1 MATFDWNDV
10 ELTNIIWGKA
20 AESDDHIVPYL
31 NQNEEKH
38 LALFGILANKE
49 TNIET
54 SGVSS
59 IEQNKPPINT
69 NRQVGLEVDSKYNI
83 HDHSPRSGLD
93 SWPDVSD
100 ASVINVEKSDP
111 DIIGTNES
119 NNVTMSLEGGFSTD
133 ENPLSDEVSEYLQN
147 PSEDTEKSDHVR
159 YEWSNI
165 ESFDDLDMIFNSDN
179 PIFGDI
185 NVGYADESW
194 SSCKDGNSCPSKHNP
209 TSSDSS
215 NLPIGVLRSMSDTSD
230 DKLDLEESF
239 LCVYEKLYGNKSQ
252 SQNVQTPGIA
262 DKSQVLPKQLNECN
276 AAINSFPVKLLS
288 CIQGNEQKRFMKDQK
303 LKETSKKQM
312 HDLCATR
319 FTSHIMFEQVND
331 EYAPSMFKA
340 CPPLVLSQQK
350 HVEGTEPF
358 LRKNFSGPVLAPP
371 FCGNTV
377 YHCPSTSHLSSK
389 FQPVKNNL
397 TLACANPVKNSV
409 DAATNPPAMTPE
421 EKIEKLRR
429 RQQLKVILAIK
440 KQQQQFGNPVSAE
453 NSTIEGG
460 NIEVGENI
468 SGFPS
473 LDRNSII
480 GHDDNNGVTMPLSI
494 FSVEESV
501 LRRLQDS
508 IYRLDM
514 QIRLC
519 IRDSLFRLA
528 NSAIQRHCPSDTSS
542 ANKDV
547 YSHEGFMGIP
557 DVERNTNP
565 IDRIVAHFLFHT
577 PMESSGEFLE
587 TPSTP
592 VSATPFY
599 ERKPESL
606 KSLANGYVSQRFE
619 SPQVMFPHAPKI
631 PCTNVEKGQFKN
643 VPCLDAVEN
652 ASRDEA
658 TTAVGHVNA
667 GASKS

>member
-20 AESDDHIVPYL
+20 GESDDYIVPYP
-31 NQNEEKH
+31 NQNEEKR
-38 LALFGILANKE
+38 LALFGDLANKE
-49 TNIET
+49 TDIET

-69 NRQVGLEVDSKYNI
+69 NCQAELEVDSKYKI

-100 ASVINVEKSDP
+100 TSVINVEKSDP
-111 DIIGTNES
+111 DTIGTNES
-119 NNVTMSLEGGFSTD
+119 NNVTTSLEGGFSTN
-133 ENPLSDEVSEYLQN
+133 ENPLSGKVSEYLQN
-147 PSEDTEKSDHVR
+147 QSEDTETSDYVR
-159 YEWSNI
+159 YDWSNI
-165 ESFDDLDMIFNSDN
+165 ESFDDLDMIFNNDN

-215 NLPIGVLRSMSDTSD
+215 NLPIGALRSISDTSD
-230 DKLDLEESF
+230 DKLPYKLDLEESF
-239 LCVYEKLYGNKSQ
+239 LSVYEKLHGNKSQ

-262 DKSQVLPKQLNECN
+262 EKSQVLPKQLDECN
-276 AAINSFPVKLLS
+276 AAILLS
-288 CIQGNEQKRFMKDQK
+288 CVQGNEQKRFMKDQK

-319 FTSHIMFEQVND
+319 LTSHIMFEQVND

-358 LRKNFSGPVLAPP
+358 LQKSFSGPVLVPP
-371 FCGNTV
+371 FCGNAV
-377 YHCPSTSHLSSK
+377 YHCLSTSHLSSK
-389 FQPVKNNL
+389 FQPVEKNL
-397 TLACANPVKNSV
+397 TLACANPVKKSV
-409 DAATNPPAMTPE
+409 DAATNPPAMTPK

-460 NIEVGENI
+460 NVEVDENI
-468 SGFPS
+468 SSFPS

-480 GHDDNNGVTMPLSI
+480 GHDDNNGVTMPPSI
-494 FSVEESV
+494 FSAEESV

-528 NSAIQRHCPSDTSS
+528 NSAIHRHCPSDTSS

-547 YSHEGFMGIP
+547 YSHEGFTGIP

-606 KSLANGYVSQRFE
+606 
-619 SPQVMFPHAPKI
+619 I
-631 PCTNVEKGQFKN
+631 
-643 VPCLDAVEN
+643 
-652 ASRDEA
+652 
-658 TTAVGHVNA
+658 
-667 GASKS
+667 

>member
-20 AESDDHIVPYL
+20 GESDDYIVPYP
-31 NQNEEKH
+31 NQNEEKR
-38 LALFGILANKE
+38 LALFGDLANKE
-49 TNIET
+49 TDIET

-69 NRQVGLEVDSKYNI
+69 NCQAELEVDSKYKI

-100 ASVINVEKSDP
+100 TSVINVEKSDP
-111 DIIGTNES
+111 DTIGTNES
-119 NNVTMSLEGGFSTD
+119 NNVTTSLEGGFSTN
-133 ENPLSDEVSEYLQN
+133 ENPLSGKVSEYLQN
-147 PSEDTEKSDHVR
+147 QSEDTETSDYVR
-159 YEWSNI
+159 YDWSNI
-165 ESFDDLDMIFNSDN
+165 ESFDDLDMIFNNDN

-215 NLPIGVLRSMSDTSD
+215 NLPIGALRSISDTSD
-230 DKLDLEESF
+230 DKLPYKLDLEESF
-239 LCVYEKLYGNKSQ
+239 LSVYEKLHGNKSQ

-262 DKSQVLPKQLNECN
+262 EKSQVLPKQLDECN
-276 AAINSFPVKLLS
+276 AAIVNSFSVK
-288 CIQGNEQKRFMKDQK
+288 GNEQKRFMKDQK

-319 FTSHIMFEQVND
+319 LTSHIMFEQVND

-358 LRKNFSGPVLAPP
+358 LQKSFSGPVLVPP
-371 FCGNTV
+371 FCGNAV
-377 YHCPSTSHLSSK
+377 YHCLSTSHLSSK
-389 FQPVKNNL
+389 FQPVEKNL
-397 TLACANPVKNSV
+397 TLACANPVKKSV
-409 DAATNPPAMTPE
+409 DAATNPPAMTPK

-460 NIEVGENI
+460 NVEVDENI
-468 SGFPS
+468 SSFPS

-480 GHDDNNGVTMPLSI
+480 GHDDNNGVTMPPSI
-494 FSVEESV
+494 FSAEESV

-528 NSAIQRHCPSDTSS
+528 NSAIHRHCPSDTSS

-547 YSHEGFMGIP
+547 YSHEGFTGIP

-606 KSLANGYVSQRFE
+606 
-619 SPQVMFPHAPKI
+619 I
-631 PCTNVEKGQFKN
+631 
-643 VPCLDAVEN
+643 
-652 ASRDEA
+652 
-658 TTAVGHVNA
+658 
-667 GASKS
+667 